1 MNNARR
7 GNTAGIFIFNV
18 VGEGFIPPGRLVLPV
33 GAAHVRPCTSRN
45 RPAYGKPAGRAC
57 PALQRYCV
65 SSCSISSFFSG
76 NSAAG
81 SALKVRMPSF
91 K

>member
-1 MNNARR
+1 MCGPAPREIALLMGSLRAGHAR
-7 GNTAGIFIFNV
+7 
-18 VGEGFIPPGRLVLPV
+18 P
-33 GAAHVRPCTSRN
+33 
-45 RPAYGKPAGRAC
+45 
-57 PALQRYCV
+57 LQRYCV

-91 K
+91 N